1 VDVPYVVL
9 EAWASVNIVLLLLL
23 AGSLLTYA
31 HRARSLVV
39 KRISN
44 TAAIFATLT
53 AFAASLRIVSL
64 ARFQRSGSQFW
75 GSAIEWSMFVLVA
88 AATSGVVIWSL
99 ARLRQTL
106 RLVERD
112 ERMVSVLTEQAR
124 VDTTVSEW
132 GLTARE
138 LQVVE
143 AIASGVVSD
152 REIADALFIAPTT
165 VATHVH
171 HILQKAGLSS
181 RLDVMLYA
189 DDSAVRTG
197 GSR

>member
-1 VDVPYVVL
+1 
-9 EAWASVNIVLLLLL
+9 
-23 AGSLLTYA
+23 
-31 HRARSLVV
+31 
-39 KRISN
+39 
-44 TAAIFATLT
+44 
-53 AFAASLRIVSL
+53 
-64 ARFQRSGSQFW
+64 
-75 GSAIEWSMFVLVA
+75 MFVLVA